1 MTYRLTLCAFLSL
14 TCTVLVSAQA
24 KPGGGGGGTG
34 GGRNPT
40 TTNPSP
46 SRGTMQP
53 NMGNQTPPLGQ
64 RAFITGKV
72 VLDDGSQLT
81 ESANIK
87 MLCRGQRQTV
97 AHTDSHGGFGFEL
110 GDRTSAMA
118 AGISG
123 ADVDSGGGP
132 SMLGSGIQRDWRNC
146 EVLADLPGF
155 TSQSV
160 DLSSRLSTFESADI
174 GRLVLHRIGQVE
186 GLTISATSAMAPKAA
201 QKAYEKGR
209 EKASEEK
216 WDEAS
221 QLMAKAVEIYPRYA
235 VAWND
240 LGRIQ
245 LRQNNPTQARH
256 SFEQSVIA
264 DPKYVNPYRSLA
276 DLDTR
281 EQQWQPLIAVT
292 NQLLALNPVSFPDA
306 WMRNAL
312 AYYYLRDFA
321 SAEKSARQGLKV
333 DEQHQLPRLELLLGV
348 VLAQERNYTEAATH
362 IQNYLKVATQPA
374 EIEEAQKQ
382 LAEVTRLSA
391 SASAP
396 ATAGGEEKK

>member
-24 KPGGGGGGTG
+24 KPGGGGGTG

-174 GRLVLHRIGQVE
+174 GRLILHRIGQVE
-186 GLTISATSAMAPKAA
+186 GLTISATSAMAPKA
-201 QKAYEKGR
+201 
-209 EKASEEK
+209 
-216 WDEAS
+216 
-221 QLMAKAVEIYPRYA
+221 
-235 VAWND
+235 
-240 LGRIQ
+240 
-245 LRQNNPTQARH
+245 
-256 SFEQSVIA
+256 
-264 DPKYVNPYRSLA
+264 
-276 DLDTR
+276 
-281 EQQWQPLIAVT
+281 
-292 NQLLALNPVSFPDA
+292 
-306 WMRNAL
+306 
-312 AYYYLRDFA
+312 
-321 SAEKSARQGLKV
+321 
-333 DEQHQLPRLELLLGV
+333 
-348 VLAQERNYTEAATH
+348 
-362 IQNYLKVATQPA
+362 
-374 EIEEAQKQ
+374 
-382 LAEVTRLSA
+382 
-391 SASAP
+391 
-396 ATAGGEEKK
+396 